1 MGVITAVLD
10 VLEAAAVHG
19 AGIASHPRATEAAH
33 QHPVSVK
40 VAAALGAHRAV
51 AGLPAASAPA
61 AHGREVGRRRAE
73 LGRRPAVPQRSSGT
87 AARRETRPEAKS
99 PAPSAPPRQRT

>member
-1 MGVITAVLD
+1 MLVGEEAVGVIAAVLD

-33 QHPVSVK
+33 QHPVSVE

-73 LGRRPAVPQRSSGT
+73 LGRRVGQA
-87 AARRETRPEAKS
+87 AARG
-99 PAPSAPPRQRT
+99 PSALLRYRRKAGNAS